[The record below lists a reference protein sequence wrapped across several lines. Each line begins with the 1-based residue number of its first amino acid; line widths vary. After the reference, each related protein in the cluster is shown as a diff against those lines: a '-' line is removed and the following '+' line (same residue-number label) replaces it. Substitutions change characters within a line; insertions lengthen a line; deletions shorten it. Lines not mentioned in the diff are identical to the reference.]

1 MLAKGSEGGFDCLG
15 EYTEKYKM
23 FSVTITK
30 AVRRL
35 DLKENEIKTISYKL
49 QCIDSTRFMTSS

>member
-1 MLAKGSEGGFDCLG
+1 
-15 EYTEKYKM
+15 M

-49 QCIDSTRFMTSS
+49 QYIDSTRFMTSS